1 MRVTI
6 IVTAVALAVG
16 AAGGAFGVYG
26 VLSDRIDALADQRNA
41 ARREVEAARADARRH
56 SDRVAYLESE
66 LGVLRE
72 QFESVA
78 ARPVSPLASMLEAE
92 GLLDEPDAGEEAFP
106 AAALSATPDAE
117 DDSAAAPDRDRGGNW
132 WNDPEQ
138 RRGRV
143 QEFQSRL
150 TERVDTFL
158 DEAMAAAQSLAEQE
172 RITALKEHYD
182 YLSALGL
189 AMAEAETA
197 EDRRALRGDLRQTFE
212 NLRYLMEEQQDA
224 MIRTVAERYG
234 VDDPADQRAFMD
246 EVRLLDESPFFRPE
260 RLMMGD
266 LGAFFGRRGR

>member
-1 MRVTI
+1 MRVII

-16 AAGGAFGVYG
+16 AAGGAFGVHR
-26 VLSDRIDALADQRNA
+26 VLSDRIDALSDQRNA
-41 ARREVEAARADARRH
+41 ARREVEAARADARRY

-66 LGVLRE
+66 LSVLRE

-92 GLLDEPDAGEEAFP
+92 GLLDEPDANEDAVP
-106 AAALSATPDAE
+106 AAALGPTPE
-117 DDSAAAPDRDRGGNW
+117 RDRGGNW
-132 WNDPEQ
+132 RNDPEQ
-138 RRGRV
+138 RRARV
-143 QEFQSRL
+143 HEFQSRL
-150 TERVDTFL
+150 TERVDAFL
-158 DEAMAAAQSLAEQE
+158 DEAMVAAQSLAEQE
-172 RITALKEHYD
+172 RITALKQHYD

-189 AMAEAETA
+189 AMAEAETS

-212 NLRYLMEEQQDA
+212 DLRYLMEEQQDA

-266 LGAFFGRRGR
+266 MGAFFGRRGR